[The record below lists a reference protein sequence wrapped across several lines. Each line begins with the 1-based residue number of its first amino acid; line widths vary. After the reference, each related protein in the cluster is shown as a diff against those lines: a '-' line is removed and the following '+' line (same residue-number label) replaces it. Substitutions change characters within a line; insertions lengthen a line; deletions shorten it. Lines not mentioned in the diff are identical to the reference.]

1 MATCKDCFYVSV
13 CLRQYGKNLYIWQAD
28 NGCKNFKDKSRY
40 IELPCKVGD
49 TVYFVYEEYDEE
61 GVNRCVFDCKVE
73 QLGVDSKSVW
83 FQLKLPLG
91 IKLSGYFRDNKIGK
105 TVFLTEEEA
114 KKALKERENK

>member
-1 MATCKDCFYVSV
+1 M
-13 CLRQYGKNLYIWQAD
+13 
-28 NGCKNFKDKSRY
+28 
-40 IELPCKVGD
+40 GD

-105 TVFLTEEEA
+105 TVFLTNEEA
-114 KKALKERENK
+114 EKALKERENK